1 MIFESYE
8 EHVENKN
15 GKVSKTSRM
24 RRHNGKKGV
33 EILTKN
39 GLTKKKSFKVN
50 SKSLPNMKKSI
61 ILPTTLLVGSPIHQ
75 VMSKDSK
82 TKSMKS
88 KKTLKSIVKSKKIK
102 SYTKLKKGKIK
113 TNKLKRKL
121 SKVRKTRRKFSKKT
135 RKKKSKPFWKK
146 LIGM

>member
-1 MIFESYE
+1 MSMIFESYE

-75 VMSKDSK
+75 VISKDSK

-88 KKTLKSIVKSKKIK
+88 KKFK

-121 SKVRKTRRKFSKKT
+121 SKVRKTRRKISRNT
-135 RKKKSKPFWKK
+135 RKMKKSKPLWKK